1 MKRLL
6 VACAVLATLAQFG
19 GPIAGRVARTFGS
32 DCVMLD
38 VLPDV
43 DPGWHLTP
51 EIFRAPCL
59 GLCPDLGSAE

>member
-1 MKRLL
+1 MKRVLL
-6 VACAVLATLAQFG
+6 ACAVLATFAHFG
-19 GPIAGRVARTFGS
+19 RSIAEGVARTFGS

-51 EIFRAPCL
+51 EVFRAPCL
-59 GLCPDLGSAE
+59 GLCRDLGSAE